1 MSNSRKRRHERAD
14 HGIRPD
20 ERGQDQPT
28 DKTRAQQV
36 THGEEAGAKGAAGL
50 CGAAITVARTAGRRR
65 VAAPLD

>member
-14 HGIRPD
+14 YGIRPD

-36 THGEEAGAKGAAGL
+36 THGEEAGRKAQRDSAVQQSPSPGQPAG
-50 CGAAITVARTAGRRR
+50 GE
-65 VAAPLD
+65 

>member
-14 HGIRPD
+14 YGIRPD

-36 THGEEAGAKGAAGL
+36 THGEEAGRKAQQDSVVKQSPSPGQPAG
-50 CGAAITVARTAGRRR
+50 GE
-65 VAAPLD
+65 